1 MKYTLE
7 SLKEINSRFCS
18 THYLRN
24 SDVNKA
30 NRYVE
35 LIENSRS
42 EIEPR
47 IGDIVQYINEYGD
60 YYMSAHIDNIYDDE
74 EVNICEQPYIPFIN
88 ANVNN
93 DGICCSTSGGAWC
106 NIPKDKLV
114 YIGEREKKFC
124 DWGNCGACADGA
136 IEFKAKVSVWSYT
149 SSENKFISKINGKPY
164 TTKDFKKMHIYY
176 NPNENSR
183 YNFFGNSHAWVT
195 DLEMQAWLRTFRAEV
210 FDFGYNHMV
219 VWYWKEERHSI
230 SPKEFES
237 LDLPEDTLM
246 NNAKVLRCKR
256 KYDEETHTVHTY
268 WVWYWDE
275 SGKDWREAAIE
286 QNKIRDE
293 LYTLDWHTPVNL
305 YATKEIMS
313 GRIKPISL
321 NVVKYRHDI
330 RRKGSN

>member
-1 MKYTLE
+1 
-7 SLKEINSRFCS
+7 
-18 THYLRN
+18 
-24 SDVNKA
+24 
-30 NRYVE
+30 
-35 LIENSRS
+35 
-42 EIEPR
+42 
-47 IGDIVQYINEYGD
+47 
-60 YYMSAHIDNIYDDE
+60 
-74 EVNICEQPYIPFIN
+74 
-88 ANVNN
+88 
-93 DGICCSTSGGAWC
+93 
-106 NIPKDKLV
+106 
-114 YIGEREKKFC
+114 
-124 DWGNCGACADGA
+124 
-136 IEFKAKVSVWSYT
+136 
-149 SSENKFISKINGKPY
+149 
-164 TTKDFKKMHIYY
+164 MHIYY

-219 VWYWKEERHSI
+219 VWYWKEEKHSI

-313 GRIKPISL
+313 GKIKPISL
-321 NVVKYRHDI
+321 NVVKRLGKI
-330 RRKGSN
+330 